1 MDTLKRE
8 VLAHPARAIAFGV
21 MGTIASFIIAVV
33 LCITVIGIPVAVVG
47 LLLATFGSYAGVCAV
62 LTGTGEAL
70 VRHKTKNPYMHLFV
84 GCALFLVLGSIPVVG
99 GFITA
104 AVALAG
110 IGVMFATRGAGFV
123 PPRGGRTPSATLT

>member
-1 MDTLKRE
+1 METLKRE
-8 VLAHPARAIAFGV
+8 VVARPMRAIAFGV
-21 MGTIASFIIAVV
+21 MGSIASFIVVVV

-47 LLLATFGSYAGVCAV
+47 ILLAVFGSYAGVCAV
-62 LTGTGEAL
+62 LTSAGEAL

-84 GCALFLVLGSIPVVG
+84 GCALFLMLGAIPFIG

-123 PPRGGRTPSATLT
+123 PPRRNGSATLT